1 MFLWVFSAAQRSL
14 SLGRD
19 RHMLLRSYIQ
29 KAELKLVKTEED
41 QWLKHLASTARG
53 MDSAPGQGT

>member
-1 MFLWVFSAAQRSL
+1 
-14 SLGRD
+14 
-19 RHMLLRSYIQ
+19 MLLRSYIQ

-53 MDSAPGQGT
+53 MDSTPGQGT